1 MAQHRMLVRNWGS
14 GFIAYV
20 FAYELQKQVSL
31 NKEYGNSVDEV
42 RQVDEFFSQEVSE
55 RVHAC

>member
-14 GFIAYV
+14 GFIAFV
-20 FAYELQKQVSL
+20 VAHELQKQVSL
-31 NKEYGNSVDEV
+31 NKEYVNPGFWV